1 MKSFLTSLG
10 VSFAMSLA
18 AIWAIH
24 NYNQYA
30 ASFDR
35 VKQGLE
41 LNRTYAEYLPVLQ
54 AQINAS
60 TGSY

>member
-1 MKSFLTSLG
+1 MKSLFY
-10 VSFAMSLA
+10 SFAAAFLMTTA
-18 AIWAIH
+18 AIFTIH

-35 VKQGLE
+35 IKQGLE
-41 LNRTYAEYLPVLQ
+41 LNRAYAEYLPVLQ
-54 AQINAS
+54 AQIDNA

>member
-1 MKSFLTSLG
+1 MKSFFY
-10 VSFAMSLA
+10 SFAAAFLMTAA
-18 AIWAIH
+18 AIFTIH

-35 VKQGLE
+35 IKQGLE
-41 LNRTYAEYLPVLQ
+41 LNRAYAEYLPVLQ
-54 AQINAS
+54 AQIDNA

>member
-1 MKSFLTSLG
+1 MT
-10 VSFAMSLA
+10 AA
-18 AIWAIH
+18 AIFTIH

-41 LNRTYAEYLPVLQ
+41 LNRAYAEYLPVLQ